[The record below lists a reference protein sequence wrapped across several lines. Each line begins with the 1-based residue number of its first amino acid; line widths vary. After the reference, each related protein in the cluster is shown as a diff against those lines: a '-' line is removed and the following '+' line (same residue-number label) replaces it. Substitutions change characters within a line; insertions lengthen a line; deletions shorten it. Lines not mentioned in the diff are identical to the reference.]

1 MGGRKKSVFWWVLGR
16 VGVGVGVSVRAR
28 WCEVGVTVCV
38 CMCVGVVECIGA
50 RQRAVSAQS

>member
-50 RQRAVSAQS
+50 RQRAR

>member
-1 MGGRKKSVFWWVLGR
+1 MFWWVLGR
-16 VGVGVGVSVRAR
+16 VAPGVGVGVSVRAR